1 MFTDWEKKLTEF
13 EVLLTHLI
21 NRSDLITTSLEALD
35 TKIDVL
41 QTDQKL
47 MKKNQDV
54 FLHIMKRAQKDTD
67 QFKKHDYQFKQA
79 EKMFKA
85 CHVAFVQVRD
95 ACHCLREELSEA
107 AGTMVTESW
116 LD

>member
-1 MFTDWEKKLTEF
+1 MFLDWEKKLNEF
-13 EVLLTHLI
+13 EVLITHVV
-21 NRSDLITTSLEALD
+21 NSLDIIGTKLD
-35 TKIDVL
+35 TTNEKIDQL
-41 QTDQKL
+41 QKDQALFKN
-47 MKKNQDV
+47 NQDV
-54 FLHIMKRAQKDTD
+54 FFHIMKRAHEETD
-67 QFKKHDYQFKQA
+67 QFKKS

-85 CHVAFVQVRD
+85 CHIAFVQVRD